1 MYIFLS
7 HCFQYYFNKRHLLI
21 PIFSGELVQSI
32 TEYPI
37 TDEKI
42 PYGMSKL
49 IKINGHTCRVLRV
62 SYVGELGFELHIPFA
77 SCVPVYNKVMEAG
90 RGFELKHA
98 GFRAYD
104 SLACEKGNKGMVNE
118 VFFQHWWLIFS
129 FLSLKNSF

>member
-1 MYIFLS
+1 
-7 HCFQYYFNKRHLLI
+7 
-21 PIFSGELVQSI
+21 
-32 TEYPI
+32 
-37 TDEKI
+37 
-42 PYGMSKL
+42 MSKL